1 MNFVEWSKS
10 SLGYGHR
17 LVSSALDGA
26 HEGEGDFLKEESLA
40 PYLSESA
47 GHALGPAAVGAFLGV
62 MGETMGNGRR
72 SPARTLAF
80 GLLGGA
86 LGFAAGVIW
95 DNRQFTASVASGAW
109 KRISQTRDD
118 HWLEKNPIDYA

>member
-1 MNFVEWSKS
+1 MVQIQPW
-10 SLGYGHR
+10 LWPR

-62 MGETMGNGRR
+62 MGGTMGNGRR

-86 LGFAAGVIW
+86 LGFSAGVIW
-95 DNRQFTASVASGAW
+95 GNRQVTASGASGARE
-109 KRISQTRDD
+109 RIRQS
-118 HWLEKNPIDYA
+118 